1 MPYKDKKRAELNY
14 YKNREKR
21 IKYQREYDKKN
32 KERKKLQDQKRYG
45 TKSYNLKQKIRHHSQ
60 KNHLPILLEKYKR
73 CQLNINGC
81 FGNKKLQI
89 HHKKYTK
96 NIKDCLLI
104 CQNCHKIIHKK
115 I

>member
-60 KNHLPILLEKYKR
+60 KNHLPILLEKYKITIGIV
-73 CQLNINGC
+73 LIATS
-81 FGNKKLQI
+81 I
-89 HHKKYTK
+89 KYQWLFRK
-96 NIKDCLLI
+96 
-104 CQNCHKIIHKK
+104 
-115 I
+115 